1 MTENSLYT
9 TEESDNQK
17 SKKAAVK
24 DLATGSGGLSTV
36 PEETQL
42 NKLRNLVQRKVE
54 RNPVLIE
61 VPERPGVGIKVSPN
75 ITQTQMKNWR
85 KQCGEDTRNG
95 LDATKFACM
104 VIGHTTIGIYVD
116 DEEVF
121 DEMGNILNFAHPFI
135 LEMTETT
142 RPIPDA
148 VRALFGVDPHI
159 ESAALAILD
168 AAGYSDTVSASDPTK
183 ESSTS

>member
-1 MTENSLYT
+1 MSDNSLYS
-9 TEESDNQK
+9 TEVEVPVSPAKAKQAKAEAAPKSDT
-17 SKKAAVK
+17 AL
-24 DLATGSGGLSTV
+24 DR
-36 PEETQL
+36 
-42 NKLRNLVQRKVE
+42 LREVITKKVE
-54 RNPVLIE
+54 RTVVLLE
-61 VPERPGVGIKVSPN
+61 VPERPGVHVRISPN
-75 ITQTQMKNWR
+75 ITQNQMRNWR
-85 KQCGEDTRNG
+85 KASGEDSRNG

-121 DEMGNILNFAHPFI
+121 DEYGNIMNFAHPFI

-142 RPIPDA
+142 KPVPDA